1 MKKKVLPVVIL
12 LLAFCKVRS
21 QVGINTTSPAAT
33 FDINAKN
40 ATGTSTN
47 VDGVLITRLDR
58 QRAQSMTGVPTS
70 TLIYVNSVATG
81 TQTGTAV
88 NIDAVGYYYYNG
100 SVWTKLANPV
110 NIYNADGTLTGNRTV
125 TQGAN
130 TLAFTGTKTNAFSV
144 NGKNFSV
151 DAANSRVGIGTIAPA
166 SSLSVQNSSG
176 ATNST
181 ISAGIENCGAACL
194 QGIARNITLYN
205 LNSTGGQ
212 FAELGFI
219 PSTSETGLSGASITG
234 IDRDAANSYAGL
246 QFSTR
251 NATDYAPRLTI
262 KSSGNVGIGTTSPTN
277 KLQIESTTSGALKI
291 VDGTQGTDKVLTSDA
306 SGVATWKALPAAPAS
321 ANIYNTDG
329 TLTGNRTVTQ
339 GANTL
344 AFTGTQTNAFS
355 VNGKNFSVDAANSR
369 VGIGTIAPASSLSV
383 QNSPGATTSTISAGI
398 ENCGAACLQG
408 IARNITLYNLN
419 STGGQFAELGFIPST
434 SETGLSGASISGID
448 RDAANSYA
456 GLQFSTR
463 NATDYAPRLTIK
475 SSGNVG
481 IGTTSPTNKLQIE
494 SSTSGALKIVDGT
507 QGTDKVLTSDASGVA
522 TWKALPAAPAS
533 ANIYNTDGT
542 LTANRTVTQG
552 ANTLAFTGTQTN
564 AFSVD
569 GSTLSVDA
577 ANGLVGLGTTTPD
590 TKLTISTPDSS
601 FGLNHTNGT
610 VNLKTYIG
618 GGAATVGTTTAND
631 LRFMTNNT
639 QKMTV
644 TSSGN
649 VGIGTTTP
657 NTKLTVST
665 ADNSFGITHTNGTV
679 SLETYIGGGSGY
691 VGTTTSNTLNLM
703 TNNSPKM
710 TITPTGNVGVGTLT
724 PGARLEVNSGTANV
738 SGLKF
743 TNLNSSSPTGTG
755 QAIGVDASGNVIAV
769 STTAQ
774 VSTTENAVSNVPGSP
789 TFSVN
794 DLGYTPV
801 PGTVQNITIPA
812 GGKALFINFM
822 LGIDY
827 YSLPSGG
834 GTGFYQAIL
843 FIDNVATNVYQ
854 TVQESGPGAQAQFN
868 LSSVKFLTAG
878 NHMLYIAMIRQYN
891 NGTASGA
898 NMACTPIS
906 VSFNS
911 TYIN

>member
-1 MKKKVLPVVIL
+1 MKKNLFLAGL
-12 LLAFCKVRS
+12 LTTFSLVAKS
-21 QVGINTTSPAAT
+21 QVGLNTPTPAAT
-33 FDINAKN
+33 LDVTAKN
-40 ATGTSTN
+40 STGTGSA
-47 VDGVLITRLDR
+47 VEGLLIPRVDR
-58 QRAQSMTGVPTS
+58 QKAQSMAGVPVS
-70 TLIYVNSVATG
+70 TLIYVNNIATG
-81 TQTGTAV
+81 TTTGTAV
-88 NIDAVGYYYYNG
+88 NIDTVGYYYYNG
-100 SVWTKLANPV
+100 TVWTKLANPV
-110 NIYNADGTLTGNRTV
+110 
-125 TQGAN
+125 
-130 TLAFTGTKTNAFSV
+130 
-144 NGKNFSV
+144 
-151 DAANSRVGIGTIAPA
+151 
-166 SSLSVQNSSG
+166 
-176 ATNST
+176 
-181 ISAGIENCGAACL
+181 
-194 QGIARNITLYN
+194 
-205 LNSTGGQ
+205 
-212 FAELGFI
+212 
-219 PSTSETGLSGASITG
+219 
-234 IDRDAANSYAGL
+234 
-246 QFSTR
+246 
-251 NATDYAPRLTI
+251 
-262 KSSGNVGIGTTSPTN
+262 
-277 KLQIESTTSGALKI
+277 
-291 VDGTQGTDKVLTSDA
+291 
-306 SGVATWKALPAAPAS
+306 
-321 ANIYNTDG
+321 NIYNTDG

-344 AFTGTQTNAFS
+344 AFTGTKTNAFS

-494 SSTSGALKIVDGT
+494 STTSGALKIVDGT

-533 ANIYNTDGT
+533 ANIYNTDGS
-542 LTANRTVTQG
+542 LTGNRTVTQG

-569 GSTLSVDA
+569 GNTLSVDA

-631 LRFMTNNT
+631 LRLMTNNT

-710 TITPTGNVGVGTLT
+710 TITPTGNVGVGTNTPDSSALLDLNTSNKGLLLPRVSLSSTSDTTTVPSPATGLLVYNNNTAMSPQGEGIYYNGGTSAAPDWGKIGPVSKMYFKYYMLT
-724 PGARLEVNSGTANV
+724 NPNGDFVGNFDTKIPVDRYTAIVVGFDTNHHATISSGFKNAYGTYDFQSPDIYTFQQNGTWRIHADVPNAN
-738 SGLKF
+738 
-743 TNLNSSSPTGTG
+743 
-755 QAIGVDASGNVIAV
+755 
-769 STTAQ
+769 TTAGSAFTWGIRLLIISNEQ
-774 VSTTENAVSNVPGSP
+774 MTTLDTSNY
-789 TFSVN
+789 N
-794 DLGYTPV
+794 LGGNITGAAAASPV
-801 PGTVQNITIPA
+801 P
-812 GGKALFINFM
+812 
-822 LGIDY
+822 
-827 YSLPSGG
+827 
-834 GTGFYQAIL
+834 
-843 FIDNVATNVYQ
+843 
-854 TVQESGPGAQAQFN
+854 
-868 LSSVKFLTAG
+868 
-878 NHMLYIAMIRQYN
+878 
-891 NGTASGA
+891 
-898 NMACTPIS
+898 
-906 VSFNS
+906 
-911 TYIN
+911 